1 MLIAGAAGHVGRA
14 ATVIALRAGAR
25 VLATAGAGDLEEC
38 RRLGAD
44 AVFDYHD
51 PDLAQ
56 VLRGIAGGE
65 VDVHLDTSGH
75 HDLDLAVDLA
85 SRRGRVVL
93 MAGIGE
99 RPELPVGRVYTKD
112 VTLTGF
118 AISSATVADL
128 GEAAGRLNQLFAA
141 GALVPRRV
149 QRLPLSAAG
158 EAHRRLEAGEARGVR
173 LVLVPG
179 D

>member
-1 MLIAGAAGHVGRA
+1 
-14 ATVIALRAGAR
+14 
-25 VLATAGAGDLEEC
+25 
-38 RRLGAD
+38 
-44 AVFDYHD
+44 
-51 PDLAQ
+51 
-56 VLRGIAGGE
+56 
-65 VDVHLDTSGH
+65 
-75 HDLDLAVDLA
+75 
-85 SRRGRVVL
+85 